1 MDAEGRGYIG
11 GAQAAGFLS
20 NSNLS
25 RDTLRAIWG
34 LVDSRNAG
42 YIDRKQFYR
51 TIRLV
56 SISCSPEFA
65 GMAPSL
71 QKYNS
76 TAALSIPLPDMAKNA
91 PASTAEVAT
100 ADKMAVTASAGA
112 GGNSPGMAQPAW
124 QSNQSVQQGTPSS
137 AIKMAVTASAGAGG
151 NSPGMVQPAWQSNQ
165 SVQQGAAFQ
174 NVSAAPQAPTDSSI
188 NHFSEKQSAGL
199 AAAAQVYSA
208 DIDDFEFS
216 DFESAAVDPA
226 QSIKLDAGPST
237 VSLSSQSK
245 DDATV
250 SENVTGQVTHAQTS
264 DLDFDF
270 DDFSS
275 PSNPPA
281 VVSERD
287 SHSHA
292 GTIVASA
299 TSDPPIIA
307 ATIVTPAVPVKASV
321 ISGVG
326 ASPNINMSFFD
337 DLIEGDKQQLE
348 EAEEWEEFAGGKEED
363 TSKAAEEDDEVNPF
377 EAFNSGEAAK
387 KSSSPP
393 APIQLEN
400 TDKQSPPIVAL
411 MNLEPHALTL
421 PPLAFDDFGY
431 AAESAP
437 KPSTTIVS
445 DDVAATPIAFPAF
458 EDEDFGDFEEAETAQ
473 PVIQLPTFSAKF
485 SIKPPAPSSSN
496 RDSRFDTM
504 DLLSMDDDPPL
515 PMPSLPL
522 FSGFQANFPTSN
534 LAATSGI
541 STLLKVGQQNS
552 SSGDTSA
559 EAFSP
564 SPSPAPSPAVTHLLD
579 LDTVSFNPTERS
591 SKAAPLTISTLEQL
605 AVTLT
610 SRDFYEEAYCCLQK
624 ASLLKTTDRLNE
636 DKMVAIDADD
646 LEAAVTIKKK
656 LVTLKASLAALG
668 DESRWTAAAASKRP
682 GESLADLVDLV
693 CAIDPSKRD
702 WAQQLLLLIPPMS
715 SKRVQGQVQDIEDLV
730 AKALSVKRSLRMAIA
745 VSTTHTKHSQYWLL
759 LLNHVS
765 SAVQNT
771 SNIMDAYNRLSG
783 ADKESVLACERM
795 KIFIAGSLKIAEL
808 GVWVSASC
816 VECVVHEAVAE
827 RVVVQCHA
835 FVRAAAAMWKGAT
848 KVRLDW
854 SSRHTD
860 DPLNF
865 TCLMLT

>member
-1 MDAEGRGYIG
+1 
-11 GAQAAGFLS
+11 
-20 NSNLS
+20 
-25 RDTLRAIWG
+25 
-34 LVDSRNAG
+34 
-42 YIDRKQFYR
+42 
-51 TIRLV
+51 
-56 SISCSPEFA
+56 
-65 GMAPSL
+65 MAPSL
-71 QKYNS
+71 QKYHS
-76 TAALSIPLPDMAKNA
+76 TAALSIPLPDMAKNT

-100 ADKMAVTASAGA
+100 ADKMAVTAGAGTGA
-112 GGNSPGMAQPAW
+112 GGHSPGMAQPAW

-137 AIKMAVTASAGAGG
+137 ADKMAVTAGTGAGG
-151 NSPGMVQPAWQSNQ
+151 HSPGMAQPAWQSNQ
-165 SVQQGAAFQ
+165 SVQQGAASP
-174 NVSAAPQAPTDSSI
+174 NVYAAPQTSIDSNI
-188 NHFSEKQSAGL
+188 NHFSDKQSAGL
-199 AAAAQVYSA
+199 TKPAQVDSA

-226 QSIKLDAGPST
+226 PSIKIDAGPST

-250 SENVTGQVTHAQTS
+250 SEKVTGQVTHSLTS

-275 PSNPPA
+275 PSNLPI
-281 VVSERD
+281 VESELD
-287 SHSHA
+287 IHSHV
-292 GTIVASA
+292 GSIVASS

-307 ATIVTPAVPVKASV
+307 ATIVTPAVPVSAGV

-337 DLIEGDKQQLE
+337 DLIEGDKQQQV

-363 TSKAAEEDDEVNPF
+363 NSKTVEEDGTVNPF
-377 EAFNSGEAAK
+377 EAFNSAEAAK

-393 APIQLEN
+393 APTQLEN
-400 TDKQSPPIVAL
+400 KDRQSPPVVAL
-411 MNLEPHALTL
+411 MNLEPHTLTL
-421 PPLAFDDFGY
+421 PSLAFDDFGY
-431 AAESAP
+431 PAEIAP
-437 KPSTTIVS
+437 KQSTSIVN
-445 DDVAATPIAFPAF
+445 DDVAVTPIAFPAF

-473 PVIQLPTFSAKF
+473 PVMPKIELPVFSANF

-522 FSGFQANFPTSN
+522 FSGFQANFPASN
-534 LAATSGI
+534 LAATSSI

-610 SRDFYEEAYCCLQK
+610 SRDYYEEAYCCLQR

-848 KVRLDW
+848 KVRLD
-854 SSRHTD
+854 
-860 DPLNF
+860 
-865 TCLMLT
+865 

>member
-1 MDAEGRGYIG
+1 
-11 GAQAAGFLS
+11 
-20 NSNLS
+20 
-25 RDTLRAIWG
+25 
-34 LVDSRNAG
+34 
-42 YIDRKQFYR
+42 
-51 TIRLV
+51 
-56 SISCSPEFA
+56 
-65 GMAPSL
+65 
-71 QKYNS
+71 
-76 TAALSIPLPDMAKNA
+76 
-91 PASTAEVAT
+91 
-100 ADKMAVTASAGA
+100 
-112 GGNSPGMAQPAW
+112 MAQSAW
-124 QSNQSVQQGTPSS
+124 QSNQT
-137 AIKMAVTASAGAGG
+137 
-151 NSPGMVQPAWQSNQ
+151 
-165 SVQQGAAFQ
+165 VQQGAASQ
-174 NVSAAPQAPTDSSI
+174 NVYAAPQISTDSNI
-188 NHFSEKQSAGL
+188 NQLNDKQPPVGL
-199 AAAAQVYSA
+199 AIPAQVDSA

-226 QSIKLDAGPST
+226 QSIKIDAGPST

-245 DDATV
+245 DDAKV

-270 DDFSS
+270 DDFSA
-275 PSNPPA
+275 PSNPSA

-287 SHSHA
+287 IHSHA

-299 TSDPPIIA
+299 TSDLPIIA
-307 ATIVTPAVPVKASV
+307 GTIVTPAVPVKASV

-326 ASPNINMSFFD
+326 ASPNMNMSFFD

-348 EAEEWEEFAGGKEED
+348 EAEEWEEFAGGKEEED
-363 TSKAAEEDDEVNPF
+363 TSKSVQEDGEVNPF

-393 APIQLEN
+393 APIELEN
-400 TDKQSPPIVAL
+400 TDRQSPPIVAL
-411 MNLEPHALTL
+411 MNLEPQALTL
-421 PPLAFDDFGY
+421 PPLAFDDFGH

-437 KPSTTIVS
+437 KPSTSIVN
-445 DDVAATPIAFPAF
+445 DDVAVTPIAFPAF
-458 EDEDFGDFEEAETAQ
+458 EDEDFGDFEEAETAL
-473 PVIQLPTFSAKF
+473 PVIPKVELPIFSTNF

-534 LAATSGI
+534 LAATSSI

-579 LDTVSFNPTERS
+579 LDAVSFNPTERS

-610 SRDFYEEAYCCLQK
+610 SRDYYEEAYCCLQK

-848 KVRLDW
+848 KVRLD
-854 SSRHTD
+854 
-860 DPLNF
+860 
-865 TCLMLT
+865 

>member
-1 MDAEGRGYIG
+1 
-11 GAQAAGFLS
+11 
-20 NSNLS
+20 
-25 RDTLRAIWG
+25 
-34 LVDSRNAG
+34 
-42 YIDRKQFYR
+42 
-51 TIRLV
+51 
-56 SISCSPEFA
+56 
-65 GMAPSL
+65 MAPSL

-76 TAALSIPLPDMAKNA
+76 TAALSIPLPDMAKNT

-100 ADKMAVTASAGA
+100 ADKMAVTAGAGA
-112 GGNSPGMAQPAW
+112 GGHSPGMVRPAW
-124 QSNQSVQQGTPSS
+124 QSNQFVQQGTPLS
-137 AIKMAVTASAGAGG
+137 ADKMAVTAGAGAGRH
-151 NSPGMVQPAWQSNQ
+151 SLGMGQPAWQSNQ

-174 NVSAAPQAPTDSSI
+174 NVYAAPQTSIDSNI
-188 NHFSEKQSAGL
+188 NHFSDKQHVGPATPVHDDSA
-199 AAAAQVYSA
+199 V
-208 DIDDFEFS
+208 IDDFEFS
-216 DFESAAVDPA
+216 DFESATVDPA
-226 QSIKLDAGPST
+226 QSIKLDAGQST
-237 VSLSSQSK
+237 VTLPSRSK
-245 DDATV
+245 DDAKV
-250 SENVTGQVTHAQTS
+250 SENATGQVTHAKTS
-264 DLDFDF
+264 DLDFDL
-270 DDFSS
+270 DEFSA

-281 VVSERD
+281 VISERD
-287 SHSHA
+287 IHSHA
-292 GTIVASA
+292 GSIVASA
-299 TSDPPIIA
+299 TSDAPIIA
-307 ATIVTPAVPVKASV
+307 ATLVTPAVPVSAGV

-326 ASPNINMSFFD
+326 ASPNVRMSFFD
-337 DLIEGDKQQLE
+337 DLIEGDKQQQE

-363 TSKAAEEDDEVNPF
+363 NSKTVEEDGTVNPF
-377 EAFNSGEAAK
+377 EAFKSGEAAK

-393 APIQLEN
+393 APIQPEN
-400 TDKQSPPIVAL
+400 TDRQSPPAVAL
-411 MNLEPHALTL
+411 MNLETHALSL
-421 PPLAFDDFGY
+421 PSLAFDAFGY
-431 AAESAP
+431 SAESAP
-437 KPSTTIVS
+437 KQSTSIVN
-445 DDVAATPIAFPAF
+445 DDVAVTSIAFPAF

-473 PVIQLPTFSAKF
+473 PVIPKVELPIFSANF
-485 SIKPPAPSSSN
+485 SIKPPAPSLSN

-515 PMPSLPL
+515 PMPALPP
-522 FSGFQANFPTSN
+522 FSGFQANFPASN
-534 LAATSGI
+534 LAATSSI

-564 SPSPAPSPAVTHLLD
+564 SPSPSPSPAETHRLD

-591 SKAAPLTISTLEQL
+591 SKATPLTISTLEQL

-610 SRDFYEEAYCCLQK
+610 SRDYYEEAYCCLQK

-656 LVTLKASLAALG
+656 LVTLKASLVALG
-668 DESRWTAAAASKRP
+668 DESRWTAAAASKRS
-682 GESLADLVDLV
+682 GESLTDLVDLV
-693 CAIDPSKRD
+693 CAIDPGKTG

-715 SKRVQGQVQDIEDLV
+715 SKRVQVQVQDIEDLV

-835 FVRAAAAMWKGAT
+835 FVRAAAAMWKGAA
-848 KVRLDW
+848 KVRLQL
-854 SSRHTD
+854 SSQRRSTKLHLFD
-860 DPLNF
+860 SPLK
-865 TCLMLT
+865 

>member
-1 MDAEGRGYIG
+1 
-11 GAQAAGFLS
+11 
-20 NSNLS
+20 
-25 RDTLRAIWG
+25 
-34 LVDSRNAG
+34 
-42 YIDRKQFYR
+42 
-51 TIRLV
+51 
-56 SISCSPEFA
+56 
-65 GMAPSL
+65 MAPSL
-71 QKYNS
+71 QKYYS
-76 TAALSIPLPDMAKNA
+76 TAALSIPLPDMAKNT

-100 ADKMAVTASAGA
+100 ADKMAVTAGAGA

-137 AIKMAVTASAGAGG
+137 ADKMAVTAGAGAGG
-151 NSPGMVQPAWQSNQ
+151 NSPGMAQPAWQSNQ

-174 NVSAAPQAPTDSSI
+174 NVYAAPQASIDSNL
-188 NHFSEKQSAGL
+188 NHLSEKQSAGL
-199 AAAAQVYSA
+199 AIPAQVDSA
-208 DIDDFEFS
+208 DVDDFEFS

-226 QSIKLDAGPST
+226 QSIKLNAGPST

-250 SENVTGQVTHAQTS
+250 SENVTGQVTHTQTS

-270 DDFSS
+270 DDFSA

-292 GTIVASA
+292 GPIVASA
-299 TSDPPIIA
+299 TSDAPIIA
-307 ATIVTPAVPVKASV
+307 AAVVTPAVPVKASV

-337 DLIEGDKQQLE
+337 DLIEGDKQQQE

-363 TSKAAEEDDEVNPF
+363 TSKTVEEDGTVNPF
-377 EAFNSGEAAK
+377 EAFNSGEADK

-400 TDKQSPPIVAL
+400 TNRQSPPTVAL
-411 MNLEPHALTL
+411 MNLEPHARSL
-421 PPLAFDDFGY
+421 PSLAFDDFGY
-431 AAESAP
+431 PAEIAS
-437 KPSTTIVS
+437 KPSTTIVN
-445 DDVAATPIAFPAF
+445 DDVAVTPITFPAF
-458 EDEDFGDFEEAETAQ
+458 EDEDFGDFEEAEAAQ
-473 PVIQLPTFSAKF
+473 PVIPKVELPMFSANF

-522 FSGFQANFPTSN
+522 FSGFQENFAASN
-534 LAATSGI
+534 LAATSSI

-605 AVTLT
+605 AVSLT
-610 SRDFYEEAYCCLQK
+610 SRDYYEEAYCCLQK

-827 RVVVQCHA
+827 RVVVQCHV

-848 KVRLDW
+848 KVRLDR

-860 DPLNF
+860 DQLNF